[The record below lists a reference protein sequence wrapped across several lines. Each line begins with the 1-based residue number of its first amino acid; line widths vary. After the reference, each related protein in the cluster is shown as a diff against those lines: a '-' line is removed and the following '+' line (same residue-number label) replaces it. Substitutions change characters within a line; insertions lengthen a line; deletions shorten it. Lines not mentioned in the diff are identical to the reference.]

1 MPVESRCTCLRQA
14 ALVVPNPSGN
24 GAQRDNLFYPSWAF
38 ALPNIVLLQLPQ
50 ATVESL
56 IWSVIT

>member
-1 MPVESRCTCLRQA
+1 MCCLQA
-14 ALVVPNPSGN
+14 EFAIIGERLSLFYK
-24 GAQRDNLFYPSWAF
+24 QRDNLFYPSWSF

-56 IWSVIT
+56 VWSVIT